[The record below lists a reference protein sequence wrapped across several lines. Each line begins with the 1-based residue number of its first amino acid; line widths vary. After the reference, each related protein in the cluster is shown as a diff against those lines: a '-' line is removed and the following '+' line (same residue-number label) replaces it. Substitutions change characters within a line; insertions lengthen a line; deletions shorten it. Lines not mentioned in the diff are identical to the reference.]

1 VSELVP
7 QRLSNRG
14 VIDANVCNP
23 RTIDAESQPY
33 PPARRLTMRNLRSG
47 QQFVALPDR
56 LGATFS
62 TLVGRRQAPSVV
74 PTPQRLAGDAGD

>member
-7 QRLSNRG
+7 QRLSNQG

-23 RTIDAESQPY
+23 RTIDTESLPY
-33 PPARRLTMRNLRSG
+33 PPAGRLTTRNPRSG
-47 QQFVALPDR
+47 QWFVALPDR

-62 TLVGRRQAPSVV
+62 TQVGRQQAPSVV